1 MDFEGDHS
9 ADGGD
14 CTPKRSRKQREGEG
28 KEGGGLAG
36 RSHIGLPK
44 PPREGG
50 RHDNDSR
57 VAPRAE
63 HARPR
68 LVEEAAAVYRRVSSY
83 NCASFLAHGNTD
95 CSDRAIY

>member
-1 MDFEGDHS
+1 MKSSCDAVMGFEGDHS

-28 KEGGGLAG
+28 KEGGEAWQVG

-50 RHDNDSR
+50 REGGR
-57 VAPRAE
+57 
-63 HARPR
+63 
-68 LVEEAAAVYRRVSSY
+68 EA
-83 NCASFLAHGNTD
+83 
-95 CSDRAIY
+95 